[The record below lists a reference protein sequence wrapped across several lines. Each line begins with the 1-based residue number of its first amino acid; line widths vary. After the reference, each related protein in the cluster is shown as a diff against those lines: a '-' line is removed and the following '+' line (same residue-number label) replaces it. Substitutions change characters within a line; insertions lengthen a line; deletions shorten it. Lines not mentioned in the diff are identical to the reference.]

1 LLNFPRID
9 GHLRL
14 GHQAQER
21 ESRMGRP
28 SKYSEEFRADAVAL
42 VLTTGISLAQAGR
55 DLGVNSETLRNW
67 VKQAK
72 IDRGQG
78 PAGALTTV
86 ERAVFGRLRRR
97 VVELEQERSILVKA
111 AVFFAKE
118 TTR

>member
-1 LLNFPRID
+1 M
-9 GHLRL
+9 
-14 GHQAQER
+14 
-21 ESRMGRP
+21 SRVGRP

-72 IDRGQG
+72 IDRGEG
-78 PAGALTTV
+78 PAGALTSA
-86 ERAVFGRLRRR
+86 EREEFTKLRRR
-97 VVELEQERSILVKA
+97 VLELEQERSILLKA
-111 AVFFAKE
+111 TVFFAKE

>member
-1 LLNFPRID
+1 M
-9 GHLRL
+9 
-14 GHQAQER
+14 
-21 ESRMGRP
+21 SRVGRP

-42 VLTTGISLAQAGR
+42 VLTTEIGIAQGAR
-55 DLGVNSETLRNW
+55 DLGVNPETLRNW

-78 PAGALTTV
+78 PVGALTTA
-86 ERAVFGRLRRR
+86 ERQEFTRLRRR

-118 TTR
+118 TAR

>member
-1 LLNFPRID
+1 
-9 GHLRL
+9 
-14 GHQAQER
+14 
-21 ESRMGRP
+21 MGRP

-42 VLTTGISLAQAGR
+42 VLSREIGIAQGAR
-55 DLGVNSETLRNW
+55 DLGVNPEMLRNW

-78 PAGALTTV
+78 PVGTLATA
-86 ERAVFGRLRRR
+86 ERQEFTRLRRR

-118 TTR
+118 TAR